1 MDQAISILIG
11 GLLQGGVFGLVAIG
25 FALVYRVTGAINLAQ
40 GAFVVLG
47 ALLLYSFQ
55 ATFGWPLY
63 FAVLGAMAIALAV
76 GALTAFVFT
85 FGWRRLP
92 PSGMVMLTAG
102 MLTLFTGLML
112 LVWGSQPYQLPPWSG
127 YAPLQVGNI
136 RIPTQAFWEFGVTL
150 ALVIALWYVLTRTTL
165 GKALRACSE
174 NRYAAS
180 LMGIDVQRMTIISY
194 MMGVA
199 LGAVGGMVFGPVVS
213 LQFDGGGFF
222 TTAGFIAVA
231 IGGFGS
237 FFGALFGGLGLGTV
251 EQFAA
256 GYVSSVFSTTL
267 ALLLL
272 LVALVWRPQGIL
284 AARSSRRE
292 DVRDAIP
299 HLIGTRVAL
308 DLRMVRILGAI
319 AIVVLAV
326 LPPLVGGGL
335 LNSLVIT
342 GIIFISVLGLDVLMG
357 YAGQV
362 SLGHAAFM
370 AIGGYTAAILAVR
383 FGWPPLLGL
392 LGGLALTLPSAAL
405 LSLVTVKLRGHYMA
419 LATLAFGL
427 LIDSLTTGMTGVTGG
442 PSGFSGIPHL
452 ALGSFSLDSVTAN
465 YYFVWAVAAV
475 AVVLLRNALRS
486 DFGRALRAIRAD
498 PVAARALG
506 INVPRYKL
514 VAFLVSAGFASIA
527 GSLYA
532 FFFQFLS
539 PEMVGMD
546 TSFALITMLVVG
558 GEGTLAGAVS
568 GVFLLTMLPIAFQ
581 ALATYKT
588 LASGALLVV
597 ALLFLPSGISGA
609 IVRMLRRFSPRPSAP
624 PAAPAL
630 ARAGSES

>member
-1 MDQAISILIG
+1 LDQAISILIG

-40 GAFVVLG
+40 GAFVVIG

-55 ATFGWPLY
+55 ATFGWPLWL
-63 FAVLGAMAIALAV
+63 ALLAAIAISLIV
-76 GALTAFVFT
+76 GFITALIFT
-85 FGWRRLP
+85 LGWRRLP
-92 PSGMVMLTAG
+92 ASGMVMLTAG
-102 MLTLFTGLML
+102 LLTLFMGLTL

-127 YAPLQVGNI
+127 YAPVQVGAI
-136 RIPTQAFWEFGVTL
+136 RIPTQAFWEFGITL
-150 ALVIALWYVLTRTTL
+150 LLVVALWYVLTQTML

-180 LMGIDVQRMTIISY
+180 LMGIDVQRMTIVSY

-213 LQFDGGGFF
+213 LQFDAGNFF
-222 TTAGFIAVA
+222 TTEGFIAVA

-237 FFGALFGGLGLGTV
+237 FFGALFGGLGLGTIQ
-251 EQFAA
+251 QFAA
-256 GYVSSVFSTTL
+256 GYVSSVFSTTV

-272 LVALVWRPQGIL
+272 LVALIWRPNGIF

-292 DVRDAIP
+292 DVREATP
-299 HLIGTRVAL
+299 HLIGARVGL
-308 DLRMVRILGAI
+308 ELPTVRVLGVI
-319 AIVVLAV
+319 AVIVVAV
-326 LPPLVGGGL
+326 LPALVGSSL

-342 GIIFISVLGLDVLMG
+342 GIVFIAVLGLDVLMG

-370 AIGGYTAAILAVR
+370 AIGGYGAAYVSAKM
-383 FGWPPLLGL
+383 GWPPLVGL
-392 LGGLALTLPSAAL
+392 LVGLVISLIAAWL
-405 LSLVTVKLRGHYMA
+405 LSIITVRLRGHYMA
-419 LATLAFGL
+419 LATMAFGL
-427 LIDSLTTGMTGVTGG
+427 LIDSLTTGMSGITGG

-452 ALGSFSLDSVTAN
+452 SIGSWSLDTTLAN
-465 YYFVWAVAAV
+465 YYFVWGLAIVS
-475 AVVLLRNALRS
+475 VVLLRNALRS

-498 PVAARALG
+498 PIAARALG
-506 INVPRYKL
+506 IDVPRYKL
-514 VAFLVSAGFASIA
+514 IAFLIAAGFASVA

-532 FFFQFLS
+532 YFFQFLS
-539 PEMVGMD
+539 PEMVGINQ
-546 TSFALITMLVVG
+546 SFALITMLVVS
-558 GEGTLAGAVS
+558 GEGTLAGTVV

-581 ALATYKT
+581 GLATYKT

-609 IVRMLRRFSPRPSAP
+609 VVRGLRKIAPSRRTKG
-624 PAAPAL
+624 AATL
-630 ARAGSES
+630 AGSES